1 MSGRPEGRI
10 YQWSDLTQSQTI
22 RAEVCV
28 IGSGCGGATVAKKLA
43 EAGRDVVILERGGY
57 YPESAFDQSEIG
69 MNAKLSADRSMRAS
83 ADGGTLLLSGHN
95 VGGASVHYWADSYRT
110 PQDRLALWA
119 DRYGVQGHDLAAL
132 MPAWDELT
140 ATLNVHP
147 ATDEYHNR
155 MNQLLREGAH
165 KLGWEGHPVPQ
176 ARKHCVKSGHCMQG
190 CVYRAKQSQLVT
202 HIPQAVALGARVYA
216 DVEAHELLRE
226 QGKVR
231 RLVARVVHR
240 PSNRVSDIELT
251 IDAKVFVVAAGGY
264 YSAPFLMKQGLGRQ
278 LPMLGRSFGM
288 NPTAMVHGLYD
299 EDIVL
304 WRNIPAAFGVE
315 QFRLARHDEAGRYV
329 EGGYLLMANQIQ
341 PGLLGSMMPLMG
353 ATLGEWMGQMK
364 RVGGTIAWI
373 DDPADELG
381 ELKLAKDGTPKVEYP
396 YGPKTQAILRD
407 TIRKQAQ
414 IQFAVGARRLLVA
427 GADALLLESEA
438 DLAKIDALPIRAGG
452 LYMAAPHPSGGC
464 IMGRSAKD
472 SVTDST
478 HRVHGFDNLFVAD
491 SSVFPT
497 PVSVDPSFTIMA
509 FSYVAA
515 RHIDEHLD

>member
-1 MSGRPEGRI
+1 MSGRI
-10 YQWSDLTQSQTI
+10 YQWGDLKESQTI
-22 RAEVCV
+22 RADVCV

-57 YPESAFDQSEIG
+57 YPESTFDQSELG

-110 PQDRLALWA
+110 PEDRLQLWA
-119 DRYGVQGHDLAAL
+119 DRYGVEGHDLAAL
-132 MPAWDELT
+132 TPAWEELT
-140 ATLNVHP
+140 PNLNVHP

-155 MNQLLREGAH
+155 MNQLLRSGAH

-176 ARKHCVKSGHCMQG
+176 ARKNCVKSGHCMQG

-216 DVEAHELLRE
+216 DVEARELVWE
-226 QGKVR
+226 KGKAR
-231 RLVARVVHR
+231 RLLARVVHR
-240 PSNRVSDIELT
+240 PSNRVSDIELG
-251 IDAKVFVVAAGGY
+251 IDAKTFVVAAGGY
-264 YSAPFLMKQGLGRQ
+264 NSAPLLMKQGLGKQ
-278 LPMLGRSFGM
+278 LSMLGRNFGM

-353 ATLGEWMGQMK
+353 SELGEWMSRMK
-364 RVGGTIAWI
+364 NIGGTIAWI

-381 ELKLAKDGTPKVEYP
+381 ELKLAKDGTPKIEYP

-414 IQFAVGARRLLVA
+414 LQFAVGARKLLVA
-427 GADALLLESEA
+427 GSDALLLQSEA
-438 DLAKIDALPIRAGG
+438 DLPRIDGLTIRAGG

-464 IMGRSAKD
+464 IMGRSAQD
-472 SVTDST
+472 SVTDSS

-515 RHIDEHLD
+515 RHIHDHLG